1 MTKHLNSMLLRKI
14 IVVLFCSTALLA
26 CSTPPERQPP
36 QSAEQMANSELQAL
50 PPAGTPPPINLPVA
64 QQPPTQSLP
73 MAQQPPTPSEPLTEV
88 NQLGQVPVVTTIT
101 EQSPLISDLNLSD
114 DAPIQLDLDQVP
126 LRQLVEIIADALDVT
141 MVIDPTIAEK
151 VTIRTSEDKP
161 LTKKDLWPLLQLLLS
176 DAGVTMD
183 RRGGVYQLKKEA
195 EKLPSTV
202 GMTPET
208 LTSSTSSEVMQITPL
223 RYIAADNAKTV
234 IEPLIQPKGHVVT
247 LPTLNIIGIVTSPER
262 LKRVNQLL
270 RVVDADPFI
279 HRGMRLFRLVN
290 SKAEEVQADLEKILK
305 ALSGNSTPTYQVIG
319 LERINAVLVI
329 APPNSGFNEVAMWVD
344 ILDEKVEENREQVF
358 IYKVRNLEASK
369 LESTLSSI
377 FKIDDKKAAEEK
389 KKRQRNETQ
398 QKDGKKPSAIK
409 PPGSKMTVSAEL
421 DITLV
426 ADESTNSLLIRATPQ
441 DYQQLLETIYALDQV
456 PKEVMVNVVLAEVTL
471 TKDTQFGIDWQG
483 VFRPRANGNSTVG
496 GNVQVP
502 SGNFPAGVSPNQDTG
517 VTSVGNLAGL
527 SINYLSG
534 SLNALLN
541 FVASTNDISIL
552 ARPSILVRNNEEA
565 SINVGTNEPFLSGI
579 NTSTVNNQLLSNDV
593 QYRDTGVIVNV
604 TPRINDDGIINMEIE
619 QELTQLG
626 TPRTSQQL
634 QSFDTRKIKTS
645 VVVRDNSAIVIGGL
659 IQTRNKNNKQGI
671 PGLQDLPIVGSILF
685 SSTDTQTV
693 RTELVLI
700 IVPQIVDPEADH
712 RPMVQKFKR
721 QMHMVSQLLN
731 EPYLLE
737 E

>member
-1 MTKHLNSMLLRKI
+1 MLVRKI
-14 IVVLFCSTALLA
+14 TIVLFCSTALLA
-26 CSTPPERQPP
+26 CSTPPEREPP
-36 QSAEQMANSELQAL
+36 QSAQQLANSELQAL
-50 PPAGTPPPINLPVA
+50 PPAETPPPVNVPVV
-64 QQPPTQSLP
+64 Q
-73 MAQQPPTPSEPLTEV
+73 MQPPTPSEPLTEV
-88 NQLGQVPVVTTIT
+88 NQLGQVPLVTTIT
-101 EQSPLISDLNLSD
+101 EESPLISDLKLSD
-114 DAPIQLDLDQVP
+114 NDPIQLDFDQVP
-126 LRQLVEIIADALDVT
+126 LRQLIEIIADALNVT
-141 MVIDPTIAEK
+141 IVIDPTIADK
-151 VTIRTSEDKP
+151 VTIRTPEDKP

-183 RRGGVYQLKKEA
+183 RRGGVYKLKKEV

-208 LTSSTSSEVMQITPL
+208 LTSSTSADVMQITPL
-223 RYIAADNAKTV
+223 RYIAAENAKTV

-247 LPTLNIIGIVTSPER
+247 LPTLNIIGIVTSPDR

-319 LERINAVLVI
+319 LERINAILVI
-329 APPNSGFNEVAMWVD
+329 APPNGGFNEVAMWVE

-389 KKRQRNETQ
+389 KNRQRNET
-398 QKDGKKPSAIK
+398 DSKKKEGEK
-409 PPGSKMTVSAEL
+409 PVAPGSKIPVSAEL
-421 DITLV
+421 DVTMV
-426 ADESTNSLLIRATPQ
+426 ADESTNSLLIRATPH
-441 DYQQLLETIYALDQV
+441 DYRQLLETIYALDQV
-456 PKEVMVNVVLAEVTL
+456 PKEVMVNVVIAEVTL

-483 VFRPRANGNSTVG
+483 VFRNRDNGNNSTVG

-593 QYRDTGVIVNV
+593 QYRDTGVIVKV

-634 QSFDTRKIKTS
+634 QSFDTRKIQTS

-685 SSTDTQTV
+685 SSTDTQNV

-700 IVPQIVDPEADH
+700 IVPQIVNPEADH
-712 RPMVQKFKR
+712 RPLVQNFKR
-721 QMHMVSQLLN
+721 RMLLVSKLLN
-731 EPYLLE
+731 ELAILE